1 MGYGDIGPY
10 GQKTIKTPNL
20 DRLAKEGM
28 RFTNAYA
35 AGPLCTPTRVGFMT
49 GRYPA
54 RTPIGLLEPLTPTK
68 RDSAYGLSPDYP
80 SVASILRKAGYET
93 ILIGKWH
100 LGFVPEFSPNN
111 NGYDYF
117 FGIHSGAADYI
128 SHKGDG
134 RRPDLY
140 ENDLAIEA
148 KGYLTD
154 IFSDKAVEFIR
165 EKHSKPF
172 FLTLNFNAP
181 HWPWQKRESRSYP
194 DTMSFRNGGNA
205 GIYKAMVEIMDEGVG
220 KVLKALDEQGLA
232 DSTIVIFTNDN
243 GGERFSDNGGFSKS
257 KMTLWEGGIR
267 VPAIVRWP
275 GKIDPGSV
283 SNQAIITMDWAATM
297 FDIGKATANPDFKL
311 DGISLL
317 PTLKREREDFD
328 RTFYWRTF
336 QRLKQK
342 AVREGKWKYL
352 QDDSGEYLFNLEQD
366 PTEKKNLKSERPD
379 IFQKLKAQFA
389 AWEKTVL
396 KPLPL

>member
-1 MGYGDIGPY
+1 
-10 GQKTIKTPNL
+10 
-20 DRLAKEGM
+20 
-28 RFTNAYA
+28 
-35 AGPLCTPTRVGFMT
+35 
-49 GRYPA
+49 
-54 RTPIGLLEPLTPTK
+54 
-68 RDSAYGLSPDYP
+68 
-80 SVASILRKAGYET
+80 
-93 ILIGKWH
+93 
-100 LGFVPEFSPNN
+100 
-111 NGYDYF
+111 
-117 FGIHSGAADYI
+117 
-128 SHKGDG
+128 
-134 RRPDLY
+134 
-140 ENDLAIEA
+140 
-148 KGYLTD
+148 
-154 IFSDKAVEFIR
+154 
-165 EKHSKPF
+165 
-172 FLTLNFNAP
+172 
-181 HWPWQKRESRSYP
+181 
-194 DTMSFRNGGNA
+194 MSFRNGGNA